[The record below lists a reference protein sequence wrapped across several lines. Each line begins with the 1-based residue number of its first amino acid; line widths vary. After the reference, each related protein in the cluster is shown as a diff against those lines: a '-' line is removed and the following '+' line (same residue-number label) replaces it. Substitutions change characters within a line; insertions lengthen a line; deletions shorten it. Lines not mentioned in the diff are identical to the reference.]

1 MVGCSR
7 MRTGVKGLCRTAGSY
22 GFPERTLRLAAGESG
37 FGLLLVL
44 LAMAAMVLTLGAA
57 IDFSHLFL
65 VRGELQAITDEAALA
80 AARELDGN
88 AGSGARARHTAR
100 QSLDEAVSGW
110 LALGAD
116 RTAGVEVSFGSGAEG
131 PWRDEQA
138 LRDGDA
144 FVRIVTRADARLFF
158 LPLAPWAPS
167 YQAVAVAA
175 VAGPAASRKGMRLYR

>member
-1 MVGCSR
+1 MAGCSR
-7 MRTGVKGLCRTAGSY
+7 MKTGVKGVYRTAGSY
-22 GFPERTLRLAAGESG
+22 GFPGKALRLAAGESG

-44 LAMAAMVLTLGAA
+44 LAMAVMVLTLGAA

-88 AGSGARARHTAR
+88 AGAGARARHTAR
-100 QSLDEAVSGW
+100 QSLEEAVSGW
-110 LALGAD
+110 LAFGAA
-116 RTAGVEVSFGSGAEG
+116 RPAEAEVSFGAGAEG
-131 PWRDEQA
+131 PWRAEQS
-138 LRDGDA
+138 LRDEDA

-175 VAGPAASRKGMRLYR
+175 VAGPAASKKGMRLYR